1 MRRLEPSPP
10 TGTLQPAAV
19 RHKHRWAV
27 LFAVP
32 IVLLSLLWM
41 GMGVQQLPVAQAQAE
56 TIAYVGCNDASM
68 APNFGSLP
76 EAIQTLGPDS
86 QLNICPG
93 TYYTGVNLSHMAEVG
108 NITVQRAPGTTGDVN
123 IFTTSEPAIYISK
136 TLPFTGNVTIRDI
149 NVSSQSDAAIA
160 LGEDVFCCLLDFAR
174 VLGAVHIFNVHAS
187 DTYGEGILVNA
198 TDEIYIES
206 STAISNDDEGFELN
220 ILPRDIL
227 IAGQVGAAA
236 VVTPTIT
243 LSNVV
248 ANYNYEDNG
257 ILIGSYLGEGLLSVE
272 GDEPLQAAEVPS
284 YEFYDL
290 VIVNT
295 IANSNGEGGIYI
307 NGLGNITI
315 QDTEASF
322 NGTEFPGSDPRSSGI
337 VINIMIVGAGD
348 ISCPA
353 SGTTVFERVNV
364 SDNRG
369 WGIAALSLENDFL
382 ITETT
387 AIGNDLDGIFV
398 FAPALSLCGGNI
410 SLVNSQAEENGFA
423 DLLALGVSDGEA
435 AAQAAETGDMRI
447 AENGDPQ
454 FGGFRLIGNTIQVTD
469 QNEANRNNH
478 FGFCLDAW
486 PGPLEVEDASA
497 IENSGDGVVYSPTCY
512 PDLLSIGA
520 AAEER
525 TVGVAASPYPLAYI
539 TNTTASANAGTGI
552 SLTVTLNDIFVENV
566 TAASNNIGIAVNR
579 EEILPLGAS
588 VAIDSVVPIEPQVF
602 IQDSLIQSNEFYG
615 VLVDQLYPDFSPIQQ
630 FDSIN
635 AAAAITPTEVI
646 SQSIICQNGIGLGTR
661 VSTYAV
667 GIGGIEAQDAL
678 DGVLVDARGNW
689 WGHKSGPT
697 VATNPEGLGDSIVT
711 LSGDV
716 DVLPLELVEGT
727 VLYDPWIDTFISL
740 AQPNPT
746 VVGVPVDLLFQY
758 ADAGSTYYLADGVG
772 DPNNPPIFTLST
784 DNGAIDGSNNV
795 GKRIVDKQV
804 TGTLLPAAAGVA
816 NVTLAGPCGL
826 TQQVAVPVAAPS
838 INIEKS
844 PDLQAIPP
852 NGTAVFT
859 VTIQNTGDITLTE
872 IAVSDAV
879 APNCARVAGALDD
892 LGPGASTSYT
902 CELTVANNLVNSAEV
917 TARPLVGG
925 EPSDPVVSDSD
936 TAEVRIANIE
946 VVKTVGVVGDSPDCP
961 AASDIQAPI
970 STTVQYCFTV
980 TNIGSYTLTTHSLFD
995 DHLGTIFTDLTRE
1008 LAPGES
1014 FSTVDVGLTLTDTL
1028 YTTTTNIATWTASAG
1043 EPVVNNPV
1051 SAADFGAAQVVVE
1064 VTTQTSA
1071 VVRITAD
1078 PPTAVDPDDQ
1088 PGESTE
1094 FLFLPSLRQP

>member
-1 MRRLEPSPP
+1 MQRLEPRPP
-10 TGTLQPAAV
+10 TGILQPAAV

-32 IVLLSLLWM
+32 IVLFSLLWV
-41 GMGVQQLPVAQAQAE
+41 GMGVQQPVAQAQAA
-56 TIAYVGCNDASM
+56 TIAYVGCSDLS
-68 APNFGSLP
+68 PNFSSLP

-123 IFTTSEPAIYISK
+123 IFAVDEPAIYISD
-136 TLPFTGNVTIRDI
+136 TLPFTGSVTIRDV
-149 NVSSQSDAAIA
+149 NVSSESNGAIA
-160 LGEDVFCCLLDFAR
+160 LGDDASCCLYEFAR
-174 VLGAVHIFNVHAS
+174 VLGSVNLFNVHAVEANW
-187 DTYGEGILVNA
+187 EGIWINA
-198 TDEIYIES
+198 TDEIHIEN
-206 STAISNDDEGFELN
+206 STSLTNVLDGFTLNVVPASLN
-220 ILPRDIL
+220 IF
-227 IAGQVGAAA
+227 AAQVGAANTVANA
-236 VVTPTIT
+236 VVTPTIMLT
-243 LSNVV
+243 NVV
-248 ANYNYEDNG
+248 ANGSSWGDG
-257 ILIGSYLGEGLLSVE
+257 IRIGSYLFQTPQSAE
-272 GDEPLQAAEVPS
+272 GDDSLQASAVGN

-290 VIVNT
+290 SIVNAQ
-295 IANSNGEGGIYI
+295 ANLNGERGINI
-307 NGLGNITI
+307 LGWGNLTI
-315 QDTEASF
+315 RDTEAIA
-322 NGTEFPGSDPRSSGI
+322 NGTAYEFSDPGGGSGI
-337 VINIMIVGAGD
+337 GVNAEFYGPLAAP
-348 ISCPA
+348 CPA
-353 SGTTVFERVNV
+353 FGKTVFENVNA
-364 SDNRG
+364 SDNNG
-369 WGIAALSLENDFL
+369 WGISVYTPFNDAF
-382 ITETT
+382 IADTT
-387 AIGNDLDGIFV
+387 VTGNAFDGLYAFV
-398 FAPALSLCGGNI
+398 PSSCNSI
-410 SLVNSQAEENGFA
+410 NLVNSRAEENGF
-423 DLLALGVSDGEA
+423 DNS
-435 AAQAAETGDMRI
+435 QS
-447 AENGDPQ
+447 
-454 FGGFRLIGNTIQVTD
+454 GGFRLVGSHIQVTE
-469 QNEANRNNH
+469 QTEANRNNH
-478 FGFCLDAW
+478 FGFCLENW
-486 PGPLEVEDASA
+486 SGSTEVEDASA
-497 IENSGDGVVYSPTCY
+497 TENNGDGVVYSSDCY
-512 PDLLSIGA
+512 PQYAITGAPAEEGTVSA
-520 AAEER
+520 AASLYR
-525 TVGVAASPYPLAYI
+525 PVYI
-539 TNTTASANAGTGI
+539 TNTTAIANGGAGI
-552 SLTVTLNDIFVENV
+552 SLTVAFNDFFVENV
-566 TAASNNIGIAVNR
+566 TTAGNDTGIVVNR
-579 EEILPLGAS
+579 EELLLLGAGLGAS

-602 IQDSLIQSNEFYG
+602 IQDSLIQANESYG
-615 VLVDQLYPDFSPIQQ
+615 VLVEQIYPGFIDQALPG
-630 FDSIN
+630 SIN
-635 AAAAITPTEVI
+635 AAATFTPTEII
-646 SQSIICQNGIGLGTR
+646 SQNIICQNGIGLGTR

-784 DNGAIDGSNNV
+784 DNDAIDGSNNV